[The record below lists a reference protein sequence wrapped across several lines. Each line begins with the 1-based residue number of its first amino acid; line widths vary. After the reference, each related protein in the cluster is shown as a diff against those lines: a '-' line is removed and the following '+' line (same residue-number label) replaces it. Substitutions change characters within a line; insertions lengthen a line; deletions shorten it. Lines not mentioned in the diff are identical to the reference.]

1 MNDIFRYTAM
11 QLVRLLQEGKVSA
24 EELCGEYLRRIRA
37 HGRLRAV
44 GQLNAEVLRQAR
56 HIDGLPREERSAL
69 CGLPLL
75 VKDNIDVA
83 GLHTTAGSE
92 ALAGNLAACDAPV
105 VANLRRQG
113 ALILGKTNMTE
124 FANYTAEGM
133 PNGFSSHGGQV
144 LSAYGDGLDASGSST
159 GSAVAVSAGL
169 CAAALGTDTFFSI
182 VGCATEHGITGYKP
196 PHGGLS
202 AQGIVPI
209 ARTLDSAGPMTR
221 DVADALLIYGA
232 MRDAPLPG
240 IAPLAPSDLRLAVNL
255 HGRDEVSE
263 GQMAAYR
270 YVIEAL
276 ERDGGSVV
284 EVTHPQPERGSLI
297 MACEFRQ
304 HLADYL
310 AQASTP
316 YKSLED
322 IVAFYEANP
331 AHMPY
336 GISQLRNAL
345 GHNTNDVAYHLLLEE
360 SRKLRAELTDSLR
373 GIDAVLMTGPTYVM
387 HVVGFPSIALP
398 LGMNNAGHP
407 RGMILYGA
415 DERRLLAAALTLEGY
430 GQPVVPPFSF

>member
-11 QLVRLLQEGKVSA
+11 QLVRLLQEGNISA

-56 HIDGLPREERSAL
+56 YIDALPRGERGAL

-92 ALAGNLAACDAPV
+92 ALADNLAAHDAPV
-105 VANLRRQG
+105 VANLRRHG
-113 ALILGKTNMTE
+113 ALILGKSNMTE
-124 FANYTAEGM
+124 FANYTSEGM

-144 LSAYGDGLDASGSST
+144 LHAYGDDLDASGSST

-169 CAAALGTDTFFSI
+169 CAAAVGTDTFFSI
-182 VGCATEHGITGYKP
+182 VGCASEHSITGYKP
-196 PHGGLS
+196 LHGALS

-221 DVADALLIYGA
+221 DVADALLLYNA
-232 MRDAPLPG
+232 MRDEPLPG
-240 IAPLAPSDLRLAVNL
+240 ITPLAPSSLRLAVNM
-255 HGRDEVSE
+255 HGRDEVSD

-270 YVIEAL
+270 HVIEAL
-276 ERDGGSVV
+276 ERDGGSVL
-284 EVTHPQPERGSLI
+284 ELTHPQPDNGSLI

-304 HLADYL
+304 HFGDYL

-316 YKSLED
+316 LKSLED
-322 IVAFYEANP
+322 IIAFYEANP

-336 GISQLRNAL
+336 GISQLHGAL
-345 GHNTNDVAYHLLLEE
+345 HHSTHDAAYQALLVVR
-360 SRKLRAELTDSLR
+360 SKLRAELTDSLR
-373 GIDAVLMTGPTYVM
+373 DIDAVLMTGPIDVM
-387 HVVGFPSIALP
+387 HIVGFPSIALP
-398 LGMNNAGHP
+398 LGMNDAGHP

-430 GQPVVPPFSF
+430 CQPVAPPFSF